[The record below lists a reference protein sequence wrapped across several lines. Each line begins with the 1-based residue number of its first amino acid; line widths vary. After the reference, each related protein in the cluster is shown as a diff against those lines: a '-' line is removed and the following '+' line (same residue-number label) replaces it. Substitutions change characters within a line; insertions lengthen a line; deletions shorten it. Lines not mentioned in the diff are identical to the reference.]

1 MDWPLGPDAD
11 CKVRAIVKDWMT
23 LKTMVRYRVYCVILR
38 RPSSPSFCRRSR
50 YGKTTVINCKMID
63 EVMYGMMPSAKIVK
77 RRKLPPL
84 KRSKMPST
92 DPADWL
98 NICSS
103 TAVLIP
109 GVGMCAPMR
118 YTASSASVNSTRF
131 RKSSM
136 RNMFFT
142 ASTNRFMPVSC
153 GSSLSYNLERT
164 TRLGNLFFCRRTERL
179 RVNRQ
184 LGRQL
189 AIAENLDGVR
199 GAAHKTVRAEQ
210 LGSHRL
216 AGRKNVQFRQVHDR
230 VRHAEWVVK
239 TALRHAPVQRHLSAF
254 KAAAARIAAARLL
267 SLVAGARGLTELRS
281 HAAANANFLLARAR
295 GRLQIRE
302 REGTAPFRRRRRR
315 LVLTTL
321 AGPSRAARTLSRH
334 RSTPPLPR
342 GAAPCESCRAF
353 PACPGARP
361 PDAFSASRGRGWFDA
376 YHRCS

>member
-1 MDWPLGPDAD
+1 
-11 CKVRAIVKDWMT
+11 
-23 LKTMVRYRVYCVILR
+23 
-38 RPSSPSFCRRSR
+38 
-50 YGKTTVINCKMID
+50 MIE
-63 EVMYGMMPSAKIVK
+63 EVMYGMMPRAKIVR

-84 KRSKMPST
+84 KRSKRPRT
-92 DPADWL
+92 DPADCAKSRS
-98 NICSS
+98 NSV
-103 TAVLIP
+103 TLIP
-109 GVGMCAPMR
+109 GVQMCAPTR
-118 YTASSASVNSTRF
+118 YTAKRASVNSTRF

-142 ASTNRFMPVSC
+142 ASMNRFMPVSC
-153 GSSLSYNLERT
+153 DSSLRYNLERT
-164 TRLGNLFFCRRTERL
+164 TRLGNLFFCRRAERL
-179 RVNRQ
+179 RVYRQ

-189 AIAENLDGVR
+189 AIAENLDRVR

-210 LGSHRL
+210 LGSNRL
-216 AGRKNVQFRQVHDR
+216 AGRKNVQFRKVHNR
-230 VRHAEWVVK
+230 VRHAK
-239 TALRHAPVQRHLSAF
+239 RIMKAALRHPPVQRHLSAF

-267 SLVAGARGLTELRS
+267 SLVAGARGLAELRS

-321 AGPSRAARTLSRH
+321 AGPSWAARTLSRH

-361 PDAFSASRGRGWFDA
+361 PDAFSASRARGWFDA